1 MLFYKLAKAIVIV
14 GSDPSAMVGL
24 RFCCIIPTENLAA
37 ECFVYPCSQLVKL
50 HKLITRETA
59 KIIKVIKMNDL
70 IKNHFMT
77 ENDLLFYRTV
87 ICPLSVLYKTY
98 LRTAAA
104 LFKDPEQSL
113 ILKNGKQ

>member
-1 MLFYKLAKAIVIV
+1 
-14 GSDPSAMVGL
+14 
-24 RFCCIIPTENLAA
+24 
-37 ECFVYPCSQLVKL
+37 
-50 HKLITRETA
+50 
-59 KIIKVIKMNDL
+59 MNDL

-77 ENDLLFYRTV
+77 ENDLLCYKTV

-104 LFKDPEQSL
+104 PFKDPEQSL